1 MSNLHNYK
9 FIFISPEML
18 GADLVVKRIMELA
31 ISLFVVDEAHCIS
44 QWGYDFRPDYL
55 KLGDIRK
62 LIGSPLTMAL
72 TATATNEVRKD
83 IAEKLQLKGWN
94 EVVFSVDR
102 PSISL
107 VVEHVSHFQIG
118 RAHV

>member
-1 MSNLHNYK
+1 MMALGEKRVIALNSFLTPQQKAQAMSNLHNYK

-62 LIGSPLTMAL
+62 LIGRS
-72 TATATNEVRKD
+72 EERRVGK
-83 IAEKLQLKGWN
+83 
-94 EVVFSVDR
+94 
-102 PSISL
+102 
-107 VVEHVSHFQIG
+107 
-118 RAHV
+118 